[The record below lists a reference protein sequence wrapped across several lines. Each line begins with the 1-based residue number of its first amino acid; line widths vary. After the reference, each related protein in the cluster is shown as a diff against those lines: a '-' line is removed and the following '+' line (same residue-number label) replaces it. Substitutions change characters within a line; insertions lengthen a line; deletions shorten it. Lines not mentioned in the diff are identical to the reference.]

1 MLRGCACRV
10 AWERLLSLSFDSCA
24 RGTADVADVV
34 CLDAG
39 IWIKALVAEEGSDRA
54 ARLVAEVTV
63 VGRVVAP
70 ASCWAEVGSV
80 LRKKVRG
87 GEITVRESID
97 AWADFQA
104 MPIDFVDDPAVRD
117 RAWSLAE
124 RFAQPTL
131 YDAAYLAVTELPG
144 GATREFWTADQAL
157 FDSLL
162 TDRPGYVH
170 HLSEVSAA
178 T

>member
-1 MLRGCACRV
+1 
-10 AWERLLSLSFDSCA
+10 
-24 RGTADVADVV
+24 VADVV

-39 IWIKALVAEEGSDRA
+39 VWIKVLVAEEGSEGA
-54 ARLVAEVTV
+54 ARLVTEVTV
-63 VGRVVAP
+63 GGRVVAP
-70 ASCWAEVGSV
+70 AFCWAEVGSV

-87 GEITVRESID
+87 GEITVEESID

-104 MPIDFVDDPAVRD
+104 MPIDYVDEPAVRD

-124 RFAQPTL
+124 RFGQATL
-131 YDAAYLAVTELPG
+131 YDAAYLAVTELLD

-157 FDSLL
+157 FDALL
-162 TDRPGYVH
+162 MDRPGYVH

-178 T
+178 S

>member
-1 MLRGCACRV
+1 M
-10 AWERLLSLSFDSCA
+10 
-24 RGTADVADVV
+24 ADVV

-39 IWIKALVAEEGSDRA
+39 VWIKALVAEEGSDRA
-54 ARLVAEVTV
+54 GRLVAEVTG

-70 ASCWAEVGSV
+70 AFCWAEVGSV
-80 LRKKVRG
+80 LRKKVSR
-87 GEITVRESID
+87 GEITVEESVE

-104 MPIDFVDDPAVRD
+104 MPIDFLDESKVRD

-131 YDAAYLAVTELPG
+131 YDAAYLAVTELPA
-144 GATREFWTADQAL
+144 GATREFWTADQAF
-157 FDSLL
+157 FDALL
-162 TDRPGYVH
+162 GGRPEYVH
-170 HLSEVSAA
+170 HLSELSAA